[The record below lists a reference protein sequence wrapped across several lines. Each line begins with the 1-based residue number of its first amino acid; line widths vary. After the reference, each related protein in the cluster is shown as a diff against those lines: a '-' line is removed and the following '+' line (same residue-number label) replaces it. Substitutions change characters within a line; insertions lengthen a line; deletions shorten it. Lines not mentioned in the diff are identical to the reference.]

1 MTTTNEKLRN
11 VAEIAAR
18 IMMGEKALHPNQQK
32 LDVHE
37 PEKDELTAD
46 DFKKLRAGKKAP
58 EVKKEEVES
67 LSKESMEKAASDK
80 KIKHEIAADRIEQKQ
95 KNMMKKAASDK
106 KMKEE
111 VELTE
116 EEAEMLASLSQE
128 EFNSLTEEE
137 QDLFIEYFQP
147 LDEIS
152 TGAAKNYLKKAVP
165 SSSKLNQ
172 KSAKPGEDKAER
184 TNYMDMDAPYETK
197 EFQKFSKRR
206 TGIRKAI
213 TKLAS
218 AHPDNKKLA
227 TTARQAFNKIHNAN
241 YRIGMDGA
249 KNTPNDVK
257 HVKQQH
263 SIIHKAVNAMKES
276 AEQIDEVEIVKTA
289 TGMRVYGS
297 SYGDS
302 AKARRDQVKKSI
314 DTSKGPKMKEL
325 SDIEAE
331 KKKKKKMSE
340 MVATYQEQGLKG
352 LFASLVK
359 EEPDNEQFTKE
370 LEAQK
375 AKNAGEGKK
384 AEVAKAAVQAVQ
396 EEEFEVVMNEP
407 NGYAE
412 ATIEE
417 RSMTEPEIKKKEQ
430 IVKSMKKGISGFK
443 ARYGDDAKS
452 VMYATATK
460 RAMGEEVEQIEEG
473 TPEGY
478 QRRDGKLI
486 PKIHPTM
493 TPHEHGY
500 DYTMQSIED
509 APSKAKIHSQHKEI
523 VKDNPHP
530 QGSKEH
536 KDWEAGTNKAKADH
550 LKDWS

>member
-11 VAEIAAR
+11 VAEIAAK

-58 EVKKEEVES
+58 EVKKEEVEQIDE
-67 LSKESMEKAASDK
+67 LSKNTLRSYLKGSKAEAGSQLRGDVSDKAASLGRTQQDK
-80 KIKHEIAADRIEQKQ
+80 DDSRYEGGKLAKRKLGAPGSIPAKVMA
-95 KNMMKKAASDK
+95 
-106 KMKEE
+106 KEE
-111 VELTE
+111 VELTQD
-116 EEAEMLASLSQE
+116 EAEMLASLSQE

-152 TGAAKNYLKKAVP
+152 TGAAKNYLKKAVS

-172 KSAKPGEDKAER
+172 KSAKPGEDAAAEHDYSHE
-184 TNYMDMDAPYETK
+184 NDAYETPQ
-197 EFQKFSKRR
+197 FQKFSKRR

-227 TTARQAFNKIHNAN
+227 TTARQAFNKMHNAN

-249 KNTPNDVK
+249 KEHPKDVAHIK
-257 HVKQQH
+257 KQH
-263 SIIHKAVNAMKES
+263 AIIHKAVHAMKEA
-276 AEQIDEVEIVKTA
+276 AEQIEEAEIVKTA

-314 DTSKGPKMKEL
+314 DTSKGPKMKDL

-370 LEAQK
+370 VEAQK

-384 AEVAKAAVQAVQ
+384 AEVAKAEVQAVQ
-396 EEEFEVVMNEP
+396 SEETHTKVEVLDFNDV
-407 NGYAE
+407 NGVKRSE
-412 ATIEE
+412 IDLEE
-417 RSMTEPEIKKKEQ
+417 RQMTEPEMKKKEE
-430 IVKSMKKGISGFK
+430 IVKSMKKGIAGFK
-443 ARYGDDAKS
+443 ERYGERAKN

-460 RAMGEEVEQIEEG
+460 QAM
-473 TPEGY
+473 
-478 QRRDGKLI
+478 
-486 PKIHPTM
+486 
-493 TPHEHGY
+493 
-500 DYTMQSIED
+500 
-509 APSKAKIHSQHKEI
+509 
-523 VKDNPHP
+523 KD
-530 QGSKEH
+530 
-536 KDWEAGTNKAKADH
+536 
-550 LKDWS
+550 

>member
-1 MTTTNEKLRN
+1 MDLKKELGG
-11 VAEIAAR
+11 VADAVTK
-18 IMMGEKALHPNQQK
+18 IMMDEKALHPNQQK

-58 EVKKEEVES
+58 EVKKEEVEEIDELDKS
-67 LSKESMEKAASDK
+67 TLGSYIKKASKDIAKHTIATRDYGDKAGKSKKHSDFVDNAMASVKSTQKADKRQDNIAKAVNRLTKEEVEELDEAPSKESMEKAASDK

-95 KNMMKKAASDK
+95 KNMMKKAPEVK
-106 KMKEE
+106 KEE
-111 VELTE
+111 V
-116 EEAEMLASLSQE
+116 
-128 EFNSLTEEE
+128 
-137 QDLFIEYFQP
+137 
-147 LDEIS
+147 
-152 TGAAKNYLKKAVP
+152 
-165 SSSKLNQ
+165 
-172 KSAKPGEDKAER
+172 
-184 TNYMDMDAPYETK
+184 
-197 EFQKFSKRR
+197 
-206 TGIRKAI
+206 
-213 TKLAS
+213 
-218 AHPDNKKLA
+218 
-227 TTARQAFNKIHNAN
+227 
-241 YRIGMDGA
+241 
-249 KNTPNDVK
+249 
-257 HVKQQH
+257 
-263 SIIHKAVNAMKES
+263 
-276 AEQIDEVEIVKTA
+276 EQIDEVEIVKTA

-375 AKNAGEGKK
+375 AKNAGQGKK
-384 AEVAKAAVQAVQ
+384 AEVAKAEVLAVQ

-417 RSMTEPEIKKKEQ
+417 RSMTEPEIKKKEE

-443 ARYGDDAKS
+443 ERYGSRAKN

-550 LKDWS
+550 LKDFS